1 MTKAAEL
8 SVNAKQLSREPL
20 PEHSIVFCPKCQ
32 NLLNPSGLQQTN
44 RGTQFVYTCSECSAE
59 FAFVPVMEFRLFEV
73 IPK

>member
-1 MTKAAEL
+1 MTKATEL
-8 SVNAKQLSREPL
+8 PTKQLSREPL

-44 RGTQFVYTCSECSAE
+44 RGSQFIYACPECSAE
-59 FAFVPVMEFRLFEV
+59 FAFVPVTEFRLFEV